1 MINRYY
7 DKQALES
14 SFGGFQGSTPFM
26 FDGSIPGQAGR
37 VMPVRHGT
45 VETVRNIFNA
55 SPDKVKSILKK
66 YPVVSG
72 ALGIAS
78 FAGLGY
84 GAAALADRYA
94 SDRTAGYTTG
104 NPYIDKHAISQG
116 MLFWKGLKRPFK
128 EFTTNRMN
136 IASGAWKRMEEV
148 RNQKLR
154 GMADAAGRFGIRP
167 DVKYL
172 KEVIPPGI
180 QDIRALRNIQNVPS
194 YFSALKQSYQASPTA
209 YRAGMLAVPA
219 APVAAYGL
227 YRGADATIDASEKY
241 KNRRLGFVFGG
252 AGGAALG
259 AGLGYYL
266 GDGLSA
272 GLGAG
277 AGLIGG
283 GLLGLGLGGGDAL
296 AAYGQDYPYLDKRA
310 EMDPYTLGAGTSAG
324 LTGVILGSFG
334 HSAARQLNLPAK
346 QRVALTAL
354 GAVGGGLFGAGSGA
368 LGTWGGGAIGDRFGR
383 GWGTLAGYGLGGV
396 GGALGAYKNAGYN
409 QGNPYLDKT
418 AVSQAL
424 YNSAVKKRLMK
435 QLMGYGTNPSRTV
448 NLPVIQNNMKNTIL
462 RNRDMSAL
470 RAITSGPVTGQEGYS
485 GLFRNINIRNNAARN
500 TGNLTAEALREM
512 PWYMRPLAMV
522 S

>member
-1 MINRYY
+1 MLNRYY

-37 VMPVRHGT
+37 AMPVRHGT

-72 ALGIAS
+72 AIGIAS

-84 GAAALADRYA
+84 GAAALADRYNR
-94 SDRTAGYTTG
+94 DRTAGYTAYNRYLDKVAEDSFMGRNPGTAGALIGGTTAGFGTAGLLGAGIKAGKIKNSAFYNKFKGRHGKYLALAAGITGLAGAGIGAVGGKLMGRPEKKPGWYDRFAGYDQG

-136 IASGAWKRMEEV
+136 IASGAWRRMEEV

-167 DVKYL
+167 DVNYL
-172 KEVIPPGI
+172 KEVISPGM
-180 QDIRALRNIQNVPS
+180 QDLRALRNIQNVPS
-194 YFSALKQSYQASPTA
+194 YFGALKQSYQAMPTA

-219 APVAAYGL
+219 AA
-227 YRGADATIDASEKY
+227 GA
-241 KNRRLGFVFGG
+241 
-252 AGGAALG
+252 
-259 AGLGYYL
+259 AGLG
-266 GDGLSA
+266 G
-272 GLGAG
+272 
-277 AGLIGG
+277 IG
-283 GLLGLGLGGGDAL
+283 
-296 AAYGQDYPYLDKRA
+296 Y
-310 EMDPYTLGAGTSAG
+310 
-324 LTGVILGSFG
+324 
-334 HSAARQLNLPAK
+334 
-346 QRVALTAL
+346 
-354 GAVGGGLFGAGSGA
+354 AVMPEEEA
-368 LGTWGGGAIGDRFGR
+368 WYDRF
-383 GWGTLAGYGLGGV
+383 
-396 GGALGAYKNAGYN
+396 AGYN

-424 YNSAVKKRLMK
+424 YNSAVKKRLMN
-435 QLMGYGTNPSRTV
+435 QIMGYGTNPSRTV
-448 NLPVIQNNMKNTIL
+448 NLSVIQNNMKNNIL
-462 RNRDMSAL
+462 KNRDMSAL
-470 RAITSGPVTGQEGYS
+470 RAITSGPVSGQDGYS

-500 TGNLTAEALREM
+500 TANLTAEAIREM

>member
-1 MINRYY
+1 MLNRYY

-37 VMPVRHGT
+37 AVPVRHGT
-45 VETVRNIFNA
+45 VETVRNIFNS

-136 IASGAWKRMEEV
+136 IASGAWRRMEEV

-167 DVKYL
+167 DVNYL
-172 KEVIPPGI
+172 KEVISPGI

-194 YFSALKQSYQASPTA
+194 YFGALKQSYQASPTA

-219 APVAAYGL
+219 AA
-227 YRGADATIDASEKY
+227 GA
-241 KNRRLGFVFGG
+241 
-252 AGGAALG
+252 
-259 AGLGYYL
+259 AGLG
-266 GDGLSA
+266 G
-272 GLGAG
+272 
-277 AGLIGG
+277 IGY
-283 GLLGLGLGGGDAL
+283 
-296 AAYGQDYPYLDKRA
+296 AAMPEEEAWY
-310 EMDPYTLGAGTSAG
+310 
-324 LTGVILGSFG
+324 
-334 HSAARQLNLPAK
+334 
-346 QRVALTAL
+346 
-354 GAVGGGLFGAGSGA
+354 
-368 LGTWGGGAIGDRFGR
+368 DRF
-383 GWGTLAGYGLGGV
+383 AGYS
-396 GGALGAYKNAGYN
+396 
-409 QGNPYLDKT
+409 QGNQYLDKT

-424 YNSAVKKRLMK
+424 YNSAVKKRLMS
-435 QLMGYGTNPSRTV
+435 QIMGYGTNPSRTV
-448 NLPVIQNNMKNTIL
+448 NLSVIQNNMKNNIL
-462 RNRDMSAL
+462 KNRDMSAL
-470 RAITSGPVTGQEGYS
+470 RAITSGPVSGQDGYS

-500 TGNLTAEALREM
+500 TANLTADALREM